1 MRFVYVSSS
10 TSNSIIQVQSNMLVG
25 YGHDDAEDEFNR
37 RWWLLHIRPY
47 TPLDLSKLSNMK
59 RTFTLHWK
67 DSLNSSTDWQTF
79 PNLSVIKR
87 KLDWTPGYYVTT
99 EWKDPK
105 TGREGRADVNTKT
118 DGSEITADEMD
129 DFLRVRTAISS
140 ECECADWYAP

>member
-1 MRFVYVSSS
+1 
-10 TSNSIIQVQSNMLVG
+10 MLVG
-25 YGHDDAEDEFNR
+25 YGHDGAEDDSETNQ

-67 DSLNSSTDWQTF
+67 DSLNSSTDWKTF

-99 EWKDPK
+99 GWKDPK

-129 DFLRVRTAISS
+129 DFLRVCIIISS
-140 ECECADWYAP
+140 ESVC